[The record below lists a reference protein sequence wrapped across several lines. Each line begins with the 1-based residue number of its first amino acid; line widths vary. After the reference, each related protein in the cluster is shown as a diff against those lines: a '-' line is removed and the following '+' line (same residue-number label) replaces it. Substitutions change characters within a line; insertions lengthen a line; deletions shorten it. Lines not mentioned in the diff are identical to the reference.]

1 MKKLSIILS
10 VLILLFA
17 VSAASAADTT
27 TYMGLQNIKQSS
39 TGAAAIASTL
49 APGIGWQLLGIRVHL
64 SAAGGSGSLTAT
76 VDNGSGAAYDC
87 VILTQDM
94 TSVTDLVWS
103 PERPMEFGPNDE
115 LDIAWPNAGTKTYGL
130 EIIYKTF

>member
-1 MKKLSIILS
+1 MKKFLVILS
-10 VLILLFA
+10 VLILLVAF
-17 VSAASAADTT
+17 SAQAADTT
-27 TYMGLQNIKQSS
+27 TYMGLQNSKQNA

-49 APGIGWQLLGIRVHL
+49 APGQAWQLLGIRVHL
-64 SAAGGSGSLTAT
+64 SAAGGAGSLTAT
-76 VDNGSGAAYDC
+76 IDNGAGAAYDY

-94 TSVTDLVWS
+94 TAVTDLIWS
-103 PERPMEFGPNDE
+103 PERPMEFGPTDE